1 MILHGSKPSSLFT
14 GILDPEDMLIG
25 SGSDPAAGPAE
36 LPITISLNGVTLPIC
51 GDLGP
56 ATNASADFELVSSLV
71 LFGILDDSI
80 KVEILDV

>member
-25 SGSDPAAGPAE
+25 SGSNPAAGPAE
-36 LPITISLNGVTLPIC
+36 LPVTTSLNGVTLPIC

-56 ATNASADFELVSSLV
+56 ATNASADFELVSNPV
-71 LFGILDDSI
+71 LFGVFDNSI
-80 KVEILDV
+80 KVEILNV